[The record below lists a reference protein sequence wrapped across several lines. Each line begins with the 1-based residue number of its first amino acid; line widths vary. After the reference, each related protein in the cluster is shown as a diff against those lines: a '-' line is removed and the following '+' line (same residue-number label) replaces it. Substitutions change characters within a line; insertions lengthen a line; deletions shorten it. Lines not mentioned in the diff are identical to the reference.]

1 MNRLSLLMLVGWV
14 LTLATFASAQIDLN
28 PELPPEAK
36 ANKEAAED
44 FKAGDAA
51 RGVGKLNAAAAA
63 SLGSLNAEI
72 HSAAQ
77 VAVISFW
84 LQNEDH
90 PRAREIG
97 LLAVDQLKAAK
108 GKAAGRE
115 AAALLSTAGRVC
127 EDVLGRAAEA
137 KAHYQA
143 ALALDGTEPEA
154 LAGLA
159 RIKAF
164 DDLLAAKERENRLMR
179 QNATNPIR

>member
-63 SLGSLNAEI
+63 SQGSLNAEI
-72 HSAAQ
+72 HS